1 MSNLFFALQPDKQFK
16 RQVALLQT
24 LSADTHPFTSKY
36 LTAQLNISPPTLR
49 HYVASLNAVL
59 GDYLLITSPRSGEFE
74 LHFRSDLCVDAIIT
88 ILAKETIVYKI
99 VDSLL
104 HEKKW
109 TIQDAIIEGLIS
121 LSTLLRILHH
131 MNAVLEPLNLSIS
144 VKTLELIGDEADIR
158 AFFFA
163 FYSSFGSST
172 ILSPTAE
179 LETRKLIN
187 LLCELE
193 MKRLHF
199 SHFRIA
205 IWLSIIQ
212 IRWRNKCF
220 VSLSRSAKKTLREDP
235 SFQNLCLNRGA
246 FCNNFHPPEDEM
258 YWIHIT
264 ALHCVSYS
272 NDAFDEDKKMQH
284 YRRMEHSDVIDEI
297 REFINRVMPTLI
309 HDPHTF
315 TRLEA
320 FLVNTRLLSTF
331 SSNFELTQPGMTE
344 YMKQAS
350 PSLFEHW
357 LRQLER
363 YHEKGSYLAF
373 THPEDI
379 AACLTSL
386 VLSTTEIQTGKPL
399 KVLFALQGSAGFDD
413 YIKKISRPLF
423 ANHIEVDY
431 LFERAVLSEKVKRTQ
446 ADLIISNYDLQL
458 SKTHFCPFLRLSHIP
473 TSADWENVRRALEY
487 LQSGENSCSGNI
499 STETLKPSKR
509 EMTEYK
515 HPLIA

>member
-24 LSADTHPFTSKY
+24 LSAEPHSLTSKY
-36 LTAQLNISPPTLR
+36 LTAKLFISPPTLR
-49 HYVASLNAVL
+49 HYVAYLNSVL
-59 GDYLLITSPRSGEFE
+59 ADYIQITSPHIGEFK
-74 LHFRSDLCVDAIIT
+74 LHFKSDLSVDAIIT

-109 TIQDAIIEGLIS
+109 TLQDAIVEGLIS

-131 MNAVLEPLNLSIS
+131 MNAVLKPLHLSIS
-144 VKTLELIGDEADIR
+144 AKTLELIGDEADIR

-187 LLCELE
+187 LICELE

-212 IRWRNKCF
+212 IRWHHKRF
-220 VSLSRSAKKTLREDP
+220 VSLPRSAKEMMRKDP
-235 SFQNLCLNRGA
+235 AFQNLCTNRAA
-246 FCNNFHPPEDEM
+246 FTKHYQPPEDEM

-272 NDAFDEDKKMQH
+272 NDAFDESNKSQH
-284 YRRMEHSDVIDEI
+284 YHRIEASDVVDEI
-297 REFINRVMPTLI
+297 SEFITQVMPVLI
-309 HDPHTF
+309 HDHHTF
-315 TRLEA
+315 ARLQA
-320 FLVNTRLLSTF
+320 FLVNTRLLTAF
-331 SSNFELTQPGMTE
+331 SSNFELTQPEMIE
-344 YMKQAS
+344 YMKQTS
-350 PSLFEHW
+350 PNLFDQW

-363 YHEKGSYLAF
+363 YHENGSCLAF

-386 VLSTTEIQTGKPL
+386 VLSTAELQRGKPL

-413 YIKKISRPLF
+413 YIKKISKPLF
-423 ANHIEVDY
+423 ADHIQVDY
-431 LFERAVLSEKVKRTQ
+431 LFERAVLSEKVKKSH

-458 SKTHFCPFLRLSHIP
+458 SKSHFCPFLRLSHIP
-473 TSADWENVRRALEY
+473 TLADWENVRRTLERLSSEKASCIENLPAQV
-487 LQSGENSCSGNI
+487 LQSHNWDLTS
-499 STETLKPSKR
+499 R
-509 EMTEYK
+509 K
-515 HPLIA
+515 HSLIA

>member
-1 MSNLFFALQPDKQFK
+1 MTNLFFALQPDKQFK
-16 RQVALLQT
+16 RQVALLET
-24 LSADTHPFTSKY
+24 LSAETHPLTSKY
-36 LTAQLNISPPTLR
+36 LTAQLHISQPTLR
-49 HYVASLNAVL
+49 HYVANLNSVL
-59 GDYLLITSPRSGEFE
+59 ADYIQISSPRNGEFK
-74 LHFRSDLCVDAIIT
+74 LHFCSDLCVDAIVT

-104 HEKKW
+104 HNKKW
-109 TIQDAIIEGLIS
+109 TLQDAIIEGLIS

-131 MNAVLEPLNLSIS
+131 MNAVLEPLHLSIS
-144 VKTLELIGDEADIR
+144 SKSLELIGEEADIR

-187 LLCELE
+187 LICDLE

-212 IRWRNKCF
+212 IRWQHKCF
-220 VSLSRSAKKTLREDP
+220 ITLSRNAKGLLRKDP
-235 SFQNLCLNRGA
+235 SFQNLCANRAA
-246 FCNNFHPPEDEM
+246 FCKQYQPPEDEM

-272 NDAFDEDKKMQH
+272 NDAFDEDNKNQH
-284 YRRMEHSDVIDEI
+284 YHRMEASEVVDEI
-297 REFINRVMPTLI
+297 RGFITQVVPLLTR
-309 HDPHTF
+309 DPHTF
-315 TRLEA
+315 ARLEA
-320 FLVNTRLLSTF
+320 FLVNTRLLSIF
-331 SSNFELTQPGMTE
+331 SANFELTQAEMIE
-344 YMKQAS
+344 YMKRTS
-350 PSLFEHW
+350 PSLFNQW
-357 LRQLER
+357 LQQLKR
-363 YHEKGSYLAF
+363 YQEMGSYLAF
-373 THPEDI
+373 SHLEDI

-386 VLSTTEIQTGKPL
+386 VLSTAESQKGKPL

-413 YIKKISRPLF
+413 YIKKISKPLF
-423 ANHIEVDY
+423 AEHVQVDY
-431 LFERAVLSEKVKRTQ
+431 LFERAVLSEKVKKSH

-458 SKTHFCPFLRLSHIP
+458 SKSHHCPFLRLSHIP
-473 TSADWENVRRALEY
+473 TLADWENVRRTLER
-487 LQSGENSCSGNI
+487 LSSEKTSSDDIFQS
-499 STETLKPSKR
+499 ETLKSHNWDLPIC
-509 EMTEYK
+509 K